1 MMYATMTAPSG
12 YSSAYCTGT
21 SSAQYTTI
29 QISSDTSVVPAAQ
42 VEPYTA
48 QKSGGSTQ
56 HNARGHIKKGA
67 ARRTSGSGGNNNG
80 TAHTPVFVPPPTDS
94 PGVQD
99 IPTAMKHA

>member
-21 SSAQYTTI
+21 SSARYTTI
-29 QISSDTSVVPAAQ
+29 QISSDTSVVTAAH

-56 HNARGHIKKGA
+56 HNARSHIKEGA
-67 ARRTSGSGGNNNG
+67 ARRTSRSGGNING
-80 TAHTPVFVPPPTDS
+80 PPHARVFVPPPPMSARAGHNLTL
-94 PGVQD
+94 
-99 IPTAMKHA
+99 I